1 VLAVSITG
9 QAAGETEGKS
19 MAKALLLSLALP
31 GAGQHYLGNHT
42 RARTMYVAEAGVWAA
57 FAYFRVQGGN
67 REERYQEMAE
77 LFAGVR
83 GERDDDYYRAL
94 AYYISSDDYNIDV
107 MREARFRY
115 PFDREKQLEY
125 LDANGLFGDDA
136 WAWQGLDRQLDFR
149 DTRTASKASYR
160 RAVLTTGFAV
170 LNRVISMVDI
180 YLSFK
185 LDESGDRV
193 SLPQLRVDSNGDE
206 GFRVYLSTPF

>member
-1 VLAVSITG
+1 
-9 QAAGETEGKS
+9 
-19 MAKALLLSLALP
+19 
-31 GAGQHYLGNHT
+31 
-42 RARTMYVAEAGVWAA
+42 MYVAEAGVWAA